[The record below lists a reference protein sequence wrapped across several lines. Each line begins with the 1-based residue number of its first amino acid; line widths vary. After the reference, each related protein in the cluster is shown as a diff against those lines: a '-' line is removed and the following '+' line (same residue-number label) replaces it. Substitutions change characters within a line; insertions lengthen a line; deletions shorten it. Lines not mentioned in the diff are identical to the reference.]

1 MSPNKLPEQRGMANS
16 WSEHIDQANKSPIQ
30 WPVMYST
37 NTIMLSMGLQ
47 IPMTVIPQFL
57 FLRRISPDTV
67 IAYSGSDEASVFKS
81 YIFGSGIRTNPTNRR
96 LMYNMAGSMIAIAIF
111 GALAQPAGQK
121 VQTTMHRGADFFCF
135 PSAYSEPWQTIR
147 QQCSCRAM
155 SMSSSSNTSRLQ
167 GANRRPLDREPL
179 GIHGPSPE
187 RSNRHCSWHEM
198 NSGFHRKNL

>member
-1 MSPNKLPEQRGMANS
+1 
-16 WSEHIDQANKSPIQ
+16 
-30 WPVMYST
+30 
-37 NTIMLSMGLQ
+37 
-47 IPMTVIPQFL
+47 MTVIPQFL

-135 PSAYSEPWQTIR
+135 PSAYSEP
-147 QQCSCRAM
+147 
-155 SMSSSSNTSRLQ
+155 
-167 GANRRPLDREPL
+167 
-179 GIHGPSPE
+179 
-187 RSNRHCSWHEM
+187 
-198 NSGFHRKNL
+198 